1 MGHFQHSDINTTLK
15 KRSGKVKETLGAKRR
30 LLRICLIEG
39 ICLPLISIAR
49 KKRGH
54 SLNTIHV
61 ST

>member
-39 ICLPLISIAR
+39 I
-49 KKRGH
+49 
-54 SLNTIHV
+54 
-61 ST
+61 